1 MSMAPRLAKWTRVP
15 HRWAGQPV
23 VLGQRVADSPSGR
36 TSGVPHSGQAAGNFQ
51 RRSPLRRLVRTGPT
65 TSGMTSPALRT
76 NTVSPGRTSR
86 RTTSSWLW
94 RVARPTVDPAIS
106 TGSRTANGVATPVR
120 PIETMMSLSRVV
132 RSSGGYL

>member
-1 MSMAPRLAKWTRVP
+1 MSMAPRRRWTRVP
-15 HRWAGQPV
+15 QRWAGQPV

-36 TSGVPHSGQAAGNFQ
+36 TSGVPHSGHLVGNFQ
-51 RRSPLRRLVRTGPT
+51 RRSPLGRLVRTGPT

-86 RTTSSWLW
+86 RATSSWLC
-94 RVARPTVDPAIS
+94 RVARPTVEPATS
-106 TGSRTANGVATPVR
+106 TGSSIANGVATPVR
-120 PIETMMSLSRVV
+120 PIDTWMSLSRVV